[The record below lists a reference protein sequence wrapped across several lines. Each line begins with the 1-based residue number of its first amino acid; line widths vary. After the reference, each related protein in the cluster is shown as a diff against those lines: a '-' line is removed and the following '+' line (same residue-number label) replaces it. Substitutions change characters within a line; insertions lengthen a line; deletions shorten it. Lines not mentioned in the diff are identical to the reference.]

1 MSVQHWWGWENECA
15 ALVDGVRKMSVQ
27 HWWGWEN
34 ECAALVGLGK

>member
-1 MSVQHWWGWENECA
+1 
-15 ALVDGVRKMSVQ
+15 VDGVRKMSVQ